1 MYVIIIGGGKVGYY
15 LSQEVRRDGH
25 EVTVLERD
33 PKRYQLIVREL
44 GDMVTLGDG
53 CEVRTMQEAGMNRA
67 DVVVA
72 VTGHDEDN
80 LVICQ
85 MAKNRFQVP
94 RTVARVNNPRNEQ
107 IFRDLGVDET
117 LNSTRI
123 IFNLI
128 MQEVDTGDIIPLSTL
143 QRGNIEL
150 VEVELS
156 AKSPVV
162 GKMVKN
168 IALPGDT
175 VLAAII
181 REDQILLPSGTTDL
195 RLGDEVIALTRLV
208 DEPKLR
214 DLLAGDVHARPS
226 T

>member
-33 PKRYQLIVREL
+33 PKRYQLIEGEL

-85 MAKNRFQVP
+85 LAKRKFGVP
-94 RTVARVNNPRNEQ
+94 RTIARVNNPKNE
-107 IFRDLGVDET
+107 D
-117 LNSTRI
+117 
-123 IFNLI
+123 
-128 MQEVDTGDIIPLSTL
+128 
-143 QRGNIEL
+143 
-150 VEVELS
+150 
-156 AKSPVV
+156 
-162 GKMVKN
+162 
-168 IALPGDT
+168 
-175 VLAAII
+175 VL
-181 REDQILLPSGTTDL
+181 R
-195 RLGDEVIALTRLV
+195 R
-208 DEPKLR
+208 
-214 DLLAGDVHARPS
+214 
-226 T
+226 